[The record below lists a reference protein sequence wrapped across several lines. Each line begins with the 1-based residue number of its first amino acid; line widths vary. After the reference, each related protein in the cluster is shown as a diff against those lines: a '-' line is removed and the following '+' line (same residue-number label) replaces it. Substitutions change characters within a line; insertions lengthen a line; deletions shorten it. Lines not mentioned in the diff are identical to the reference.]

1 MNEIINGK
9 ELAKK
14 IKEQIKN
21 DVINLRTK
29 NIVPKLAV
37 ISVGSDMASKIY
49 LKNKS
54 IACNE
59 VGIGYE
65 EILFKEDSTDEEII
79 KCIKGLNS
87 RNDIDGILLQTP
99 VTKNQNLNKIIEK
112 IEPSKDIDGF
122 NPLNRGKLVLNEETF
137 IPCTP
142 FGIIKILEEYN
153 IPVEGKNIVILGRSN
168 IVGKPLAQCIMNLN
182 ATVTI
187 CNSKTRKIEEHTKNA
202 DILISAVGKE
212 KLVTKEMIKIGSTII
227 DVGINRNKDGKLVGD
242 VDFENVKEK
251 VAYITPVPGGVG
263 PMTIAMLL
271 YNVVKAC
278 KQNREEK
285 RNY

>member
-1 MNEIINGK
+1 MSTIINGK
-9 ELAKK
+9 ELARK

-21 DVINLRTK
+21 DVVNLRTK

-37 ISVGSDMASKIY
+37 ISIGNDMASKIY

-54 IACNE
+54 IACDE
-59 VGIGYE
+59 IGMGYE
-65 EILFKEDSTDEEII
+65 EFLFKENSTDEEII
-79 KCIKGLNS
+79 NCIKKLN
-87 RNDIDGILLQTP
+87 RRDDIDGILLQTP
-99 VTKNQNLNKIIEK
+99 VTKNQNLNKIVGTIAT
-112 IEPSKDIDGF
+112 SKDVDGF
-122 NPLNRGKLVLNEETF
+122 NPVNRGKLVLNEETF

-153 IPVEGKNIVILGRSN
+153 IPVEGKNVVILGRSN
-168 IVGKPLAQCIMNLN
+168 IVGKPLAQCMLNLN
-182 ATVTI
+182 STVTI
-187 CNSKTRKIEEHTKNA
+187 CNSKTEKIEEYTKNA

-212 KLVTKEMIKIGSTII
+212 KLVTKEMVKSNSTII
-227 DVGINRNKDGKLVGD
+227 DVGMNRNRQDKLVGD
-242 VDFENVKEK
+242 VDFEGVKGK

-263 PMTIAMLL
+263 PTTIAMLL

-278 KQNREEK
+278 KKNREEK